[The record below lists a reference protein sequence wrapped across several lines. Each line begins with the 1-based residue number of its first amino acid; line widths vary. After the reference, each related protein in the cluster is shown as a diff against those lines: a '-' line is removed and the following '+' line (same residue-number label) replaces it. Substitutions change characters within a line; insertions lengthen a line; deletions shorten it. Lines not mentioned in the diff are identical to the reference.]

1 MKKEKPVLAVLGGI
15 GSGKTTVSN
24 LLLGEKG
31 WLFSAD
37 QEAHSLLETPDV
49 VEKLISFFGKDIL
62 SGDGLINRKVLGER
76 VFPDKVGLDYLESIL
91 HPLIRKKALE
101 FIEKGQNTH
110 DCTHLLLD
118 IPLLLEKNWRNLCTI
133 LVFVKC
139 GDEKRLQRVRGR
151 NWNEGELEIR
161 ENAQFPLT
169 TKESISD
176 YIIDNSAELDQT
188 RQQAADLLKLILP

>member
-37 QEAHSLLETPDV
+37 QEAHLLLETPDV